1 VKELP
6 QILKESFEETLEK
19 HVLPSLCIGCATC
32 VAVCPFNCLEYV
44 NEKPILV
51 RECRSC
57 GICAQV
63 CPRYH
68 LSVPELERFV
78 FGRERR
84 DDEEFGIF
92 RRAVIAQTADQK
104 IKKVCQ
110 DGGVVTTLLVYA
122 LNEGLIDGAVLSGVS
137 EIEPLKAVPKLA
149 TTMKEIVDCAGTRYT
164 YSPSMLALKEGILQK
179 KKSLAFV
186 GTPDQIQAFRRIQ
199 ALPLKKYSEAVAF
212 TVGVFCSECFTYE
225 GLVNQLMR
233 KELGID
239 AAEVEKINIKG
250 KLLVTTKSGKVEEI
264 PLKEAKK
271 HIRNCVAQCSDFSAE
286 LADISVGGLG
296 LDGWTFTILRTE
308 KGEELFWKAESKG
321 LIRTKLIG
329 EEKRALDLLV
339 KLSIKKHDKVARLT
353 L

>member
-1 VKELP
+1 MP
-6 QILKESFEETLEK
+6 QFPKTSFEETLEK

-44 NEKPILV
+44 NEKPFLAK
-51 RECRSC
+51 ECKSC

-68 LSVPELERFV
+68 MSVPELERFV
-78 FGRERR
+78 FGSERR
-84 DDEEFGIF
+84 NNEEFGIF
-92 RRAVIAQTADQK
+92 RHAVIAQTTDQK

-110 DGGVVTTLLVYA
+110 DGGVVTTLMVYA
-122 LNEGLIDGAVLSGVS
+122 LNEGLIDGAVLSDVS
-137 EIEPLKAVPKLA
+137 EIEPLKAIPKLA
-149 TTMKEIVDCAGTRYT
+149 TSTNEIIGCAGTRYT

-179 KKSLAFV
+179 KKNLAFV

-199 ALPLKKYSEAVAF
+199 ALPLKKYSGIVTY

-225 GLVNQLMR
+225 GLIKRLMQ

-239 AAEVEKINIKG
+239 TAEVTKINIKG

-264 PLKEAKK
+264 RLKEAKQ
-271 HIRNCVAQCSDFSAE
+271 HVRNCITQCSDFSAE

-296 LDGWTFTILRTE
+296 LEGWSFTILRTE
-308 KGEELFWKAESKG
+308 IGLNLFKEAEAKG
-321 LIRTKLIG
+321 LILTRRV
-329 EEKRALDLLV
+329 EEEPQVLDLLI
-339 KLSIKKHDKVARLT
+339 KLSKRKRENAANINL
-353 L
+353 

>member
-1 VKELP
+1 MPKFP
-6 QILKESFEETLEK
+6 KTSFEETLGK

-44 NEKPILV
+44 NEKPFLA
-51 RECRSC
+51 RECKSC

-68 LSVPELERFV
+68 MSVPELERFV

-84 DDEEFGIF
+84 NDEEFGIF
-92 RRAVIAQTADQK
+92 RHAVIAQTTNQK

-110 DGGVVTTLLVYA
+110 DGGIVTTLLVYA
-122 LNEGLIDGAVLSGVS
+122 LNEGLIDGAVLSDVS
-137 EIEPLKAVPKLA
+137 EVEPLKAVPKLA
-149 TTMKEIVDCAGTRYT
+149 TSTNEIVGCAGTRYT

-199 ALPLKKYSEAVAF
+199 ALPLKKFSGTVTF
-212 TVGVFCSECFTYE
+212 TVGVFCSECFTYA
-225 GLVNQLMR
+225 GLVKRLMQ
-233 KELGID
+233 KELRID
-239 AAEVEKINIKG
+239 TAEVTKINIKS

-264 PLKEAKK
+264 RLKEAKQ
-271 HIRNCVAQCSDFSAE
+271 HVRNCITQCLDFSAE

-296 LDGWTFTILRTE
+296 LEGWTFTILRTE
-308 KGEELFWKAESKG
+308 KGLDLFQEAEAKG
-321 LIRTKLIG
+321 LILTRRVK
-329 EEKRALDLLV
+329 EEPQVLDLLI
-339 KLSIKKHDKVARLT
+339 KLSKRKRENAANINL
-353 L
+353 